1 MEGKGGNIMIIDLDQ
16 LRTLVE
22 AGDKTAL
29 ETHIYKALEKGDV
42 SKALTAN
49 AAVKSDLDS
58 EKDKHHNTALE
69 TWKTNNLQGLIDD
82 AVKVANPTE
91 TPEQKRI
98 RELEEK
104 IANGEKSAQRAQL
117 KSKALEFATENGLPP
132 KFASKYIER
141 FLGDDE
147 TTTTATLSELKTDL
161 ESVIQEGVD
170 SKFKDNGRTPP
181 PGGNGSGT
189 STTMKSIQEMAAEHN
204 VRNK

>member
-1 MEGKGGNIMIIDLDQ
+1 MIIDLDQ
-16 LRTLVE
+16 LKTLVE

-42 SKALTAN
+42 SKALATN

-69 TWKTNNLQGLIDD
+69 TWKSNNLQGLIDD
-82 AVKVANPTE
+82 AVKQANPTE

-117 KSKALEFATENGLPP
+117 KSKALEFATENGLPS

-141 FLGDDE
+141 FLGEDE
-147 TTTTATLSELKTDL
+147 NTTTATLSELKADL

-170 SKFKDNGRTPP
+170 SKFKGNGRTPP
-181 PGGNGSGT
+181 PGGSGNQSPGT
-189 STTMKSIQEMAAEHN
+189 IKTIEQMAAEHN
-204 VRNK
+204 IRNKQ

>member
-1 MEGKGGNIMIIDLDQ
+1 MIIDLGQ
-16 LRTLVE
+16 LKTLVE

-42 SKALTAN
+42 SKAITAN

-82 AVKVANPTE
+82 AVKAANPTE

-104 IANGEKSAQRAQL
+104 ISNNEKKEKLNAL
-117 KSKALEFATENGLPP
+117 KEKAMEHVSSNGLPL
-132 KFASKYIER
+132 KFATKYINR
-141 FLGDDE
+141 FLEDDE
-147 TTTTATLSELKTDL
+147 NLTATALDELKSDL
-161 ESVIQEGVD
+161 DAIVAEQVD
-170 SKFKDNGRTPP
+170 AKFKENGGTPP
-181 PGGNGSGT
+181 PGGSGSGPVNIKT
-189 STTMKSIQEMAAEHN
+189 IEQMAAEHN
-204 VRNK
+204 IRNKQ

>member
-1 MEGKGGNIMIIDLDQ
+1 MIIDLDQ
-16 LRTLVE
+16 LKTLVE

-42 SKALTAN
+42 SKALATN

-69 TWKTNNLQGLIDD
+69 TWKSNNLQGLIDD
-82 AVKVANPTE
+82 AVKQANPTE

-132 KFASKYIER
+132 KFSSKYIER

-147 TTTTATLSELKTDL
+147 TTTTATLSELKADL

-181 PGGNGSGT
+181 PGGSGSHIPG
-189 STTMKSIQEMAAEHN
+189 SIKTIEQMAAEHN
-204 VRNK
+204 IRNKQ